1 MSGDGN
7 TASHG
12 PAHRKVELATAAA
25 IGLFGIIVVYGA
37 LQAGIGWGFEG
48 PKAGFFP
55 FIIGVILI
63 GATGVNL
70 WNGLQTSKSKVFSEW
85 SELNQVWAVTWPIAI
100 YIALIPYLGIYVASA
115 ILIIFFMMRIG
126 SYGILRSAIIALCVP
141 LVTFLVFE
149 RWFLVALPKGPLEAM
164 FGY

>member
-7 TASHG
+7 AANQG
-12 PAHRKVELATAAA
+12 PAHRNIELVFAGLM
-25 IGLFGIIVVYGA
+25 GLFAIAVVVGA

-55 FIIGVILI
+55 FIMGVGLI
-63 GATGVNL
+63 GATAVNL
-70 WNGLQTSKSKVFSEW
+70 WHGFQGSKSKVFAEW
-85 SELNQVWAVTWPIAI
+85 DQLKQVGAVTLPIVV
-100 YIALIPYLGIYVASA
+100 YIALIPYLGIYVASV
-115 ILIIFFMMRIG
+115 ILIAYFMMKI
-126 SYGILRSAIIALCVP
+126 SDYGPVRTLIIAIAVP
-141 LVTFLVFE
+141 FLTFLVFE

>member
-12 PAHRKVELATAAA
+12 PAHRTIELATAAA

-55 FIIGVILI
+55 FIIGAILI
-63 GATGVNL
+63 LATGVNL
-70 WNGLQTSKSKVFSEW
+70 WHGLQTSKSKVFSEW
-85 SELNQVWAVTWPIAI
+85 GELKRVWDVTWPIAAF
-100 YIALIPYLGIYVASA
+100 IALVPYIGIYFAAAV
-115 ILIIFFMMRIG
+115 LIAYFMMRI
-126 SYGILRSAIIALCVP
+126 SDYGIVRTAIIALSVP

-149 RWFLVALPKGPLEAM
+149 RWFLVALPKGPIEAM

>member
-1 MSGDGN
+1 MSGDAN
-7 TASHG
+7 TASRG
-12 PAHRKVELATAAA
+12 PAHRTVELATAVG
-25 IGLFGIIVVYGA
+25 IGLFGIIVVIGA

-55 FIIGVILI
+55 FIIGAILI
-63 GATGVNL
+63 VATGVNL
-70 WNGLQTSKSKVFSEW
+70 WNGLQTSTSKVFSEW
-85 SELNQVWAVTWPIAI
+85 SELQQVWAVTWPIAV
-100 YIALIPYLGIYVASA
+100 YIALTPYLGIYVASA
-115 ILIIFFMMRIG
+115 ILIVFFMMRIG
-126 SYGILRSAIIALCVP
+126 SYGILRSLIVAISVP

>member
-12 PAHRKVELATAAA
+12 PAHRKVELANAAA

-63 GATGVNL
+63 GATCVNL
-70 WNGLQTSKSKVFSEW
+70 WNGLQTSSSKVFSEW
-85 SELNQVWAVTWPIAI
+85 DELKRVWDVTWPIAVF
-100 YIALIPYLGIYVASA
+100 IALVPYIGIYFASA
-115 ILIIFFMMRIG
+115 VLIAYFMMRI
-126 SYGILRSAIIALCVP
+126 SDYGIGRTAIVALSVP
-141 LVTFLVFE
+141 FVTFLVFE
-149 RWFLVALPKGPLEAM
+149 RWFLVALPKGPIEAM

>member
-7 TASHG
+7 AASHG
-12 PAHRKVELATAAA
+12 PAHRTIELAVA
-25 IGLFGIIVVYGA
+25 GGMGIFALLVVYGA
-37 LQAGIGWGFEG
+37 WQAGVGWGFEG

-63 GATGVNL
+63 AATAVNL
-70 WNGLQTSKSKVFSEW
+70 WNGLQTSDKKVFAEW
-85 SELNQVWAVTWPIAI
+85 DQLKQVWAVTWPIAV
-100 YIALIPYLGIYVASA
+100 YIALVPFTGIYVASA
-115 ILIIFFMMRIG
+115 LLIAFFMMRIS
-126 SYGILRSAIIALCVP
+126 SYGIVRTAIIAISVP

-164 FGY
+164 FGF